1 MTGGGSGWLGFTYA
15 ITPVFRLEIDVGLG
29 AYPTSQDLLTPIRI
43 GTHIEWPREG
53 LIPYLWIALGV
64 VKIIHEFGRWCH
76 VGFAPNGH
84 AARNELLDDMRSH
97 IAEARVH
104 DLEETDA
111 SILNILDRLGEPAT
125 VVAEAPDRLG
135 IHPSPPY
142 RPGFL
147 EVAAVILVPF
157 LWPVGVI
164 LLWMSPAWHWRDKLI
179 GTVIPPGGYIGLSYI
194 LLAIRD
200 YTPSGARPTAGPGNP
215 D

>member
-1 MTGGGSGWLGFTYA
+1 MTAPHADQL
-15 ITPVFRLEIDVGLG
+15 IDGYLARIRAAAG
-29 AYPTSQDLLTPIRI
+29 DLPT
-43 GTHIEWPREG
+43 
-53 LIPYLWIALGV
+53 
-64 VKIIHEFGRWCH
+64 
-76 VGFAPNGH
+76 

-111 SILNILDRLGEPAT
+111 SLLNILDRLGEPAT

-179 GTVIPPGGYIGLSYI
+179 GTLIPPGGYIGLSYI
-194 LLAIRD
+194 LLAGTTTGSSCTTIRD
-200 YTPSGARPTAGPGNP
+200 QAGHLLQSSCTGSPGLPGVVAVLWAILLFGSPLISATYLALRLRWGTPRQTAATA
-215 D
+215 